1 MFVRSLCAALVL
13 ALLTFGTAT
22 AQSASPVLQLGPDL
36 TLNPGLFLQSG
47 LQAGGEDENARGF
60 RLTKSWVK
68 AAGSVGEDWSYLAQV
83 DVASEVSML
92 DARLAYAPDERV
104 ELAAGVFKAPVSR
117 EWLTPAPRIP
127 FTTRAR
133 AVNVL
138 SPKRELGLSASV
150 VPIPGVQLVGGLF
163 NGNGPITSGN
173 DDGRFLY
180 TGRIV
185 ADLLDPGG
193 EDEGAP
199 ALSIGASGA
208 LQNARRADRASGSS
222 DADWT
227 VAGADLAGSW
237 GALRLSSEV
246 IYRELRPAVGSAE
259 KAWGSQLTGATDLP
273 FSGPV
278 QELLLRWDRFRPF
291 GAATSSDLLVI
302 GYSVNVD
309 GRIGGRI
316 NYRLP
321 IQEAAEPASG
331 LYANIQLVW

>member
-13 ALLTFGTAT
+13 AVLTFGTAS
-22 AQSASPVLQLGPDL
+22 AQSSSPVLELGPDL

-47 LQAGGEDENARGF
+47 LQAGGENEDASGF
-60 RLTKSWVK
+60 SLTKSWVNGS
-68 AAGSVGEDWSYLAQV
+68 GSVGEDWSYLAQV
-83 DVASEVSML
+83 DVASEVSLL

-117 EWLTPAPRIP
+117 EWLTPAPRIS

-133 AVNVL
+133 AVNTL
-138 SPKRELGLSASV
+138 SPKRELGVSASV
-150 VPIPGVQLVGGLF
+150 APISGIRLIGGLF
-163 NGNGPITSGN
+163 NGNGPVASGN

-180 TGRIV
+180 TGRVV
-185 ADLLDPGG
+185 AELLDPDGETVGG
-193 EDEGAP
+193 P

-208 LQNARRADRASGSS
+208 LKNAGGADGSPGSS

-237 GALRLSSEV
+237 GALRWSSEV
-246 IYRELRPAVGSAE
+246 IYRELRPGAGAAE
-259 KAWGSQLTGATDLP
+259 EAWGGQVTGAADLP
-273 FSGPV
+273 FSGPAQV
-278 QELLLRWDRFRPF
+278 LLLRWDRFRPF
-291 GAATSSDLLVI
+291 GAETSSDLMVI
-302 GYSVNVD
+302 GYSVNAD

-321 IQEAAEPASG
+321 LQDAAEPTSG
-331 LYANIQLVW
+331 LYANLQLVW